1 MRARLPVPAGSGP
14 ANRVRIGLAIQPPDT
29 SAFFGDAKRLVIGQK
44 NRLETSYSSEQV
56 AQRSRLKIPQ
66 NLRALNTV
74 KSPTEIEYQIDVPPD
89 ALHGEWA
96 PLSLEADGVLMSRA
110 RLQLLRPA
118 SVRVR
123 EAVSLHYGSVAE
135 LPVKPALVPVEA
147 NSGREISVVLHNN
160 AAEIRNFV
168 LEATGEG
175 LEFSPAH
182 SEIAIGGSMERD
194 VLIRVF
200 PAQGKRG
207 LVAGRLHVSG
217 AADVEVPMRFAVIPR
232 GGTLAYS
239 ADLDGDGQ
247 LEWVLENQRARATFS
262 AQDGGRWLEFVW
274 KDSGLDL
281 LPEMGA
287 LVGTGA
293 TDVQMGLDGSLE
305 FRSAGWR
312 RTVRLAGTGAV
323 VTVEQTTPL
332 APEGLQTGKKNE
344 VVFRVSRETPSRA
357 VYSIE
362 RPAE

>member
-1 MRARLPVPAGSGP
+1 
-14 ANRVRIGLAIQPPDT
+14 
-29 SAFFGDAKRLVIGQK
+29 
-44 NRLETSYSSEQV
+44 
-56 AQRSRLKIPQ
+56 
-66 NLRALNTV
+66 
-74 KSPTEIEYQIDVPPD
+74 
-89 ALHGEWA
+89 
-96 PLSLEADGVLMSRA
+96 
-110 RLQLLRPA
+110 
-118 SVRVR
+118 
-123 EAVSLHYGSVAE
+123 
-135 LPVKPALVPVEA
+135 
-147 NSGREISVVLHNN
+147 
-160 AAEIRNFV
+160 V

-200 PAQGKRG
+200 PAQGKKG

-344 VVFRVSRETPSRA
+344 VVFRVTRETPSRA
-357 VYSIE
+357 VYSVE